1 MPAIMNRI
9 ENIDHMK
16 LLAVGTLPT
25 SGSCGKLLVYDFTS
39 PGRAVT
45 VAHAA
50 QKKQPV
56 IMRRCSMSGTDSSR
70 SESDSRRSAVAGSLD
85 KPLRPA
91 ERRGGEEGV
100 GAGR

>member
-45 VAHAA
+45 VAHDG
-50 QKKQPV
+50 QKKNPV
-56 IMRRCSMSGTDSSR
+56 IMRRCSMSGNGPSR
-70 SESDSRRSAVAGSLD
+70 SAYASRTPAVAGSSETTPRSSEAPYA
-85 KPLRPA
+85 KPQTA
-91 ERRGGEEGV
+91 
-100 GAGR
+100 

>member
-39 PGRAVT
+39 PGRSVT
-45 VAHAA
+45 VAHDA
-50 QKKQPV
+50 QKKNPV
-56 IMRRCSMSGTDSSR
+56 IMRRCSMR
-70 SESDSRRSAVAGSLD
+70 SE
-85 KPLRPA
+85 
-91 ERRGGEEGV
+91 ERRV
-100 GAGR
+100 GKEWVSTCRSRWLRCNKKKKERNKTNSK

>member
-25 SGSCGKLLVYDFTS
+25 SGSCGTLLVYDFTS

-45 VAHAA
+45 VAHDA
-50 QKKQPV
+50 
-56 IMRRCSMSGTDSSR
+56 R
-70 SESDSRRSAVAGSLD
+70 SEEHTSELPSLMRTSSAVFCSKKKTTELQSQNRIHHNVFCTT
-85 KPLRPA
+85 KTKQITNQ
-91 ERRGGEEGV
+91 
-100 GAGR
+100 